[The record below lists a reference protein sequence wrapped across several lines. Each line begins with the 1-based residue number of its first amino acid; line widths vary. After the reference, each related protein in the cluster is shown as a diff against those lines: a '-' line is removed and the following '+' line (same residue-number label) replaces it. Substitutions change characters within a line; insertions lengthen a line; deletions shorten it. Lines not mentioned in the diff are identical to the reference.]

1 MAAVDEEFV
10 DYDDNEEEQVET
22 KAVEAYKE
30 TKK

>member
-1 MAAVDEEFV
+1 MATADEEFV

-22 KAVEAYKE
+22 KVVEADKE